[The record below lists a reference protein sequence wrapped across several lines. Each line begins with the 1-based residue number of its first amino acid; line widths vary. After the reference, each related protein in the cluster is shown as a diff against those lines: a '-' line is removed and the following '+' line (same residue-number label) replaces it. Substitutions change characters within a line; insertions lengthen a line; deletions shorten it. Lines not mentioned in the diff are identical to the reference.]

1 MPSLLPAHAAVAR
14 RCLVAIVC
22 MMVTRQSSVALAQ
35 LGPAPRLDPGV
46 LAVPQVSLPA
56 RIAVREQHLHAD
68 LRALAAQSKYS
79 GWLGGAVIT
88 MGCAAIAVGVAYP
101 RDAGAL
107 LFPLGALALSRGVL
121 GLTLMAGRER
131 QAAQYASQP
140 MYTPDQVRARI
151 AFGEAV
157 LAYQARRARIGRI
170 VDGSI
175 SLLVT
180 ASYVPLVWWLQRRD
194 NPDYRFNDDGFGYA
208 VLALSVVNA
217 GATLFSLLTESG
229 VEQRYSTYKRLV
241 ESQEREQPGELRD
254 WRAALSI
261 RPLATRTALGM
272 QTAYRF

>member
-1 MPSLLPAHAAVAR
+1 MPSLLLARGAIARLLVCALLCIVVAGAASIAHA
-14 RCLVAIVC
+14 
-22 MMVTRQSSVALAQ
+22 QVALPGLEPGA
-35 LGPAPRLDPGV
+35 LVVPRATP
-46 LAVPQVSLPA
+46 PS
-56 RIAVREQHLHAD
+56 RIAVREQNLASH
-68 LRALAAQSKYS
+68 LRALGGQAKYS

-88 MGCAAIAVGVAYP
+88 MGCAALAVGVAYP

-107 LFPLGALALSRGVL
+107 LFPLGTLALSRGIL
-121 GLTLMAGRER
+121 GLTLTAGRER
-131 QAAQYASQP
+131 QAVQYLSLP

-175 SLLVT
+175 SLLVA
-180 ASYVPLVWWLQRRD
+180 ASYVPLMWWLQRKG

-217 GATLFSLLTESG
+217 GAALFSLFSESG
-229 VEQRYSTYKRLV
+229 IEQRHVAYKKLV
-241 ESQEREQPGELRD
+241 ERQEREQPGELQN

-261 RPLATRTALGM
+261 RPLASRAALGL
-272 QTAYRF
+272 QTAFQF